1 MNECTLQ
8 DQTYKEELLVP
19 TFELES
25 TFSGLVC
32 GIDEVGRGPWA
43 GPVVAASFIFLDP
56 PSLSKDL
63 QHTVKDSKKLSP
75 TKREELYHK
84 LVTLTAASHGVGLAS
99 VQEIDQLNILKA
111 TFLAM
116 ERSVTALPQ
125 RPHTCLIDGKYVPSF
140 PDMTTHA
147 VIKGDDVSLS
157 IAAASIIAKVTR
169 DRIMADLAKQYPMYN
184 WQKNA
189 GYGTAEHQKAL
200 RLYGVSPHHRKS
212 FAPIRKLL
220 ETSPLAV

>member
-1 MNECTLQ
+1 MA
-8 DQTYKEELLVP
+8 
-19 TFELES
+19 TFELEA

-56 PSLSKDL
+56 PSLSRDL
-63 QHTVKDSKKLSP
+63 QENVKDSKKLSP
-75 TKREELYHK
+75 SKREELYHK
-84 LVTLTAASHGVGLAS
+84 LVTLTASSHGIGLAS
-99 VQEIDQLNILKA
+99 VEEIDEMNILRA

-116 ERSVTALPQ
+116 ERSVNALPQ

-140 PDMTTHA
+140 PDMATHA

-169 DRIMADLAKQYPMYN
+169 DRLMVDLAKQYPMYN

-200 RLYGVSPHHRKS
+200 SLYGVSPHHRKS

-220 ETSPLAV
+220 EASPVAV